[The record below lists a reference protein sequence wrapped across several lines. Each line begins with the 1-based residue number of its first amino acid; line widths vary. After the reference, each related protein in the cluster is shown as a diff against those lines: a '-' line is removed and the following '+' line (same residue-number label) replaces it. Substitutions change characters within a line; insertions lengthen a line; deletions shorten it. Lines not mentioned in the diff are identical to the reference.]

1 MYLYRKENK
10 GAIDSASNYLTV
22 LIIVVPLTIIA
33 TVINVI
39 FMPQDGWNIH
49 LDKGIRYIIVVP
61 VFFGLSYFIKRI
73 YMNRIKTLDVEALAK
88 ILKFNLFTLWL
99 FIVALAL
106 MTVLLPRII

>member
-39 FMPQDGWNIH
+39 FMPEDGWDIH

-61 VFFGLSYFIKRI
+61 IFFGLSYFIKRI
-73 YMNRIKTLDVEALAK
+73 YVNRINNLDIETLSK

-106 MTVLLPRII
+106 MTFLLPRII